1 MGPKKV
7 SGTDHRGQNS
17 QLKFFE
23 EENGFLRN
31 RTMCPAAVLGQHM
44 AEDQK
49 QTVNNPRYVKK
60 ENVGL
65 LKVKKFV
72 LIPGGDSDAA

>member
-1 MGPKKV
+1 
-7 SGTDHRGQNS
+7 
-17 QLKFFE
+17 
-23 EENGFLRN
+23 
-31 RTMCPAAVLGQHM
+31 MCPAAVLGQHM

-72 LIPGGDSDAA
+72 LLPGGDSDAA